1 LENSRL
7 IHLGKYGSFK
17 SNQILGRPYH
27 LSFEILDK
35 SDIKDERELRIV
47 PAAELHAAA
56 LLEEVEGD
64 GSMPG
69 ADVDDFGLMNSTKT
83 NVNIL
88 DEPTNQRL
96 TMAEIEALKQD
107 EMGTTRELIA
117 KIMDSHSTLDQKTAF
132 SLAKYTLKKHKKYTK
147 RFTVLPLDVTT
158 LTDWMMADR
167 EVSKI
172 MEIRNET
179 LGLIGC
185 WGNVHAVGNHLPD
198 SHPSCRYLVVD
209 DTGGL
214 LVAALAERMG
224 ILHQTDLSTD
234 AQASESED
242 EGQPSKPKRS
252 PAQSSATSNTIT
264 LIHSNQQP
272 NLSLLRYFNYDYNNP
287 SPNHPL
293 HTHLST
299 LCWLQLLDP
308 NSDSTYTEPPVI
320 PQSELST
327 MKSNRRSNYFRKRR
341 RWAQTKTIVDRTRE
355 GGFNGLIVASHTNP
369 TTILRHCVPLL
380 AGSAQAVVYSP
391 HIEPLS
397 QLVDAYSTAR
407 RSAFLN
413 TPEGERK
420 VPSDDFPVDPTLLLV
435 PMVQTSRV
443 RKWQVLPGRT
453 HPLMMGRGGA
463 EGYVFVATRVVP
475 AQGKVEARGRQGKKR
490 KEGEANVNVKAEL
503 NDEDVEDEE
512 GRKEGKR
519 VKVEDEREGE
529 VEVTVDAAVKARDKQ
544 LNEGLDIEP
553 EFEISAK
560 GG

>member
-1 LENSRL
+1 LT
-7 IHLGKYGSFK
+7 
-17 SNQILGRPYH
+17 
-27 LSFEILDK
+27 FEILDK
-35 SDIKDERELRIV
+35 SDIKDGRELRIV

-56 LLEEVEGD
+56 LIEEAEGD
-64 GSMPG
+64 GSTPG
-69 ADVDDFGLMNSTKT
+69 AEVDDFGLMSSTKT

-88 DEPTNQRL
+88 DDPTNQRL
-96 TMAEIEALKQD
+96 TTAEIEALKQD
-107 EMGTTRELIA
+107 EMGSTKELIA
-117 KIMDSHSTLDQKTAF
+117 KIMESHSTLDQKTAF

-147 RFTVLPLDVTT
+147 RFTVLPLDVMT

-185 WGNVHAVGNHLPD
+185 WANVHAAGNHLPD
-198 SHPSCRYLVVD
+198 AHTSCRYLVVD

-224 ILHQTDLSTD
+224 ILHQTDLSSD
-234 AQASESED
+234 AQASDSED
-242 EGQPSKPKRS
+242 ETTPSKPKRTA
-252 PAQSSATSNTIT
+252 AQSSATSNTLT

-299 LCWLQLLDP
+299 LSWLQLLDP
-308 NSDSTYTEPPVI
+308 TSDSTYTQPPVI
-320 PQSELST
+320 PQPELST

-397 QLVDAYSTAR
+397 QLADAYSTAR

-413 TPEGERK
+413 TPEQERK

-463 EGYVFVATRVVP
+463 EGYVFVATRVIP
-475 AQGKVEARGRQGKKR
+475 AAGKVEARGRQGKKR
-490 KEGEANVNVKAEL
+490 KEGEGKIVKAGGA
-503 NDEDVEDEE
+503 DDVGGEE
-512 GRKEGKR
+512 GGKEGKR
-519 VKVEDEREGE
+519 IKVEDEREGE
-529 VEVTVDAAVKARDKQ
+529 VEITVEEAAREIDMEMEDEVDLKPDLRVAA
-544 LNEGLDIEP
+544 EG
-553 EFEISAK
+553 
-560 GG
+560 G